1 MSKDEGKLVSSLGS
15 LVELD
20 KVLCGLTGEVALMVP
35 IGCCH
40 IMTQFFV
47 MDILFPIM
55 PLWDDHGYKT

>member
-1 MSKDEGKLVSSLGS
+1 MNMDEGKLVSSLGS

-40 IMTQFFV
+40 IMTQFFI
-47 MDILFPIM
+47 MDILFPTM
-55 PLWDDHGYKT
+55 PLWDDHGYTT